1 MREEVKV
8 GNVGI
13 GSGNPVRIQSMTN
26 TNTSDADST
35 VKQILELENEGSE
48 LVRFTVKDSKDAA
61 AVSKIKNKLEKEG
74 SKVPVIGDFHFNG
87 HLLLK
92 KFDDCA
98 SSLDKYRI
106 NPGNVGFEKTRDKNF
121 ETILDI
127 AKHNKKPIRI
137 GVNFGS
143 LDQNLF
149 KKIMDENKGKSSDE
163 ITKIAMVKS
172 ALESAKFAEDFGV
185 KKIIL
190 SAKVS
195 KVPLLIDVY
204 RELGKSKYPLHL
216 GLTEA
221 GMGSKGIIASTAGL
235 SVLLNESIGDTI
247 RVSITPSVNSSRTE
261 EVKIAKQILQLNGLR
276 KFMPTVT
283 SCPGCGRTSSK
294 LFLEITEEIT
304 KYLDERSSYW
314 KKNFNGSEEMVVA
327 VMGCVVNGPGESR
340 DANIGLSLPGDGE
353 NVHPTIYEDG
363 KEVCK
368 INDNIIENFK
378 SSIEEY
384 VKRKY

>member
-98 SSLDKYRI
+98 VSLDKYRI
-106 NPGNVGFEKTRDKNF
+106 NPGNVGFENTRDKNF

-143 LDQNLF
+143 LDQNLL

-235 SVLLNESIGDTI
+235 SVLLNEGIGDTI

-261 EVKIAKQILQLNGLR
+261 GVIETLMVSPMPSLSKTLKPAVEAIIPLLPIPASVKPR
-276 KFMPTVT
+276 
-283 SCPGCGRTSSK
+283 
-294 LFLEITEEIT
+294 
-304 KYLDERSSYW
+304 
-314 KKNFNGSEEMVVA
+314 
-327 VMGCVVNGPGESR
+327 
-340 DANIGLSLPGDGE
+340 
-353 NVHPTIYEDG
+353 
-363 KEVCK
+363 CK
-368 INDNIIENFK
+368 G
-378 SSIEEY
+378 
-384 VKRKY
+384 